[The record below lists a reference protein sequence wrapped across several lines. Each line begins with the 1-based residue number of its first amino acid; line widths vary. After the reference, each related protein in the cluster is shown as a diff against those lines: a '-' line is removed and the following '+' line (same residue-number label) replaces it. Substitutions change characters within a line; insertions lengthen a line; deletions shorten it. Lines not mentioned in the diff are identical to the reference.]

1 MLEDLQ
7 RAEGVLKHLQG
18 LMVGDWFA
26 HDTCEGG
33 LAKCHLVCIL

>member
-26 HDTCEGG
+26 HDTPKEDSPD
-33 LAKCHLVCIL
+33 VI